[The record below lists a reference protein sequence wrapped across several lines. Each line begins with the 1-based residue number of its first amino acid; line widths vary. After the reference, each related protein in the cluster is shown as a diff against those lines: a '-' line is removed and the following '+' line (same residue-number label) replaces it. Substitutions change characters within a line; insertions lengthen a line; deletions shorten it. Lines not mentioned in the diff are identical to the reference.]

1 MVYPPYFGCSLA
13 KFLHANGLA
22 SCWYPEARA
31 ACFADWQVL
40 FFPLYKIQ
48 CGDVLAAKA
57 GEDKAKSDTANIAAF
72 MFYSPFIMICLDYSG
87 GGVDLATCLR
97 QHQLRPTARYAVIRF
112 SRGALMGH

>member
-72 MFYSPFIMICLDYSG
+72 IFCSPHIMICLECSG
-87 GGVDLATCLR
+87 GGAIWQLACSTAPTMTY
-97 QHQLRPTARYAVIRF
+97 RPIIGKSLF
-112 SRGALMGH
+112 RGALMGH